1 MFLNASLLFFGS
13 GPEGCYGWSG
23 NCLIQQSLALMS
35 PRTVDDH
42 SILELADFISEF
54 HNGEGPK
61 LQLLECAMP
70 PPPPPPH
77 PNPFHDV

>member
-35 PRTVDDH
+35 PRAVDDNN
-42 SILELADFISEF
+42 IL
-54 HNGEGPK
+54 K
-61 LQLLECAMP
+61 LTLSRNFFVIMGKDLKS
-70 PPPPPPH
+70 
-77 PNPFHDV
+77 NY